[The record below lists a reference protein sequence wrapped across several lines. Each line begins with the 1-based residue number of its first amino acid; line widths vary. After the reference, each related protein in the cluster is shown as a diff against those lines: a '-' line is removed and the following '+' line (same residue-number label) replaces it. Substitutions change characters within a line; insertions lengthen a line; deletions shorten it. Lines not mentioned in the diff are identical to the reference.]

1 MRLGLHHKGTV
12 GVKVDVIY
20 LEFVVVGLLLKQ
32 SPPESVIRLPFE
44 RIFIMVKAIWAE
56 DEETELIRV
65 GQGLVNDDVRSPLG
79 VDLIAD
85 NEGAEE
91 EHGEEGASFPIA
103 PPPALGRKGLGNTL
117 FPHH

>member
-1 MRLGLHHKGTV
+1 LGLHHKGAV
-12 GVKVDVIY
+12 GVIVGVIY

-32 SPPESVIRLPFE
+32 SPPESLIRLPFE
-44 RIFIMVKAIWAE
+44 GIFLMVKAVGAV
-56 DEETELIRV
+56 DEEVELIRV
-65 GQGLVNDDVRSPLG
+65 GQGLVMEDVRGPLG
-79 VDLIAD
+79 VDLIAE

-103 PPPALGRKGLGNTL
+103 PPPALGRKGLRNAF